1 MAESMRD
8 FEQELEA
15 SFKKIDEGDIITGTV
30 VSVDETGVVLDLKYY
45 TEGFIPAEEFSR
57 EPGFNLKEAVQPG
70 KRSRQLFSGKT
81 TDRAISCF
89 QELRQQRFW
98 HGRSLLNF
106 RSQEKHWM
114 LL

>member
-1 MAESMRD
+1 MAESMKD

-57 EPGFNLKEAVQPG
+57 EPGFNMKEAVQPG
-70 KRSRQLFSGKT
+70 EEIQATVLRKD
-81 TDRAISCF
+81 DRAISCF
-89 QELRQQRFW
+89 QERRQQRFW
-98 HGRSLLNF
+98 HGINLLNF
-106 RSQEKHWM
+106 RNQEKHWM

>member
-1 MAESMRD
+1 MAESMKD

-70 KRSRQLFSGKT
+70 EEIQATVLRKDDGQANILLSRAEAAEVLAWDK
-81 TDRAISCF
+81 
-89 QELRQQRFW
+89 LV
-98 HGRSLLNF
+98 
-106 RSQEKHWM
+106 
-114 LL
+114 

>member
-1 MAESMRD
+1 MAESMKD

-70 KRSRQLFSGKT
+70 EEIQATVLRKDDGQGNILLSRAEAAAVSYTHL
-81 TDRAISCF
+81 RAH
-89 QELRQQRFW
+89 ET
-98 HGRSLLNF
+98 
-106 RSQEKHWM
+106 
-114 LL
+114 